1 MSNLFAGRKL
11 CIATMHGKQRVIA
24 PHVERTLSVHCSV
37 APEGFDSD
45 RYGTFS
51 GEVPRRGTPLE
62 AARRKAEAAMQLSG
76 LDLAIAS
83 EGSFVP
89 HPEVGLIP
97 IGIEHIVLFDRSND
111 LEIVG
116 EHVTTETN
124 HAHRECH
131 SLDDACDFA
140 RRIGFPEHGL
150 LLVMGEPPVRILRD
164 LRDHEALVSAVHA
177 IRAESLSNRLP
188 WFALSDL
195 RADRNPTRMRAIDQ
209 AAAALA
215 KRAATPCPKCALP
228 GFGQV
233 DSLRGLPCACC
244 GVPSNWVRAIVQ
256 GCAGCSCRREILR
269 VDGLTTVDPGSCSFC
284 NP

>member
-1 MSNLFAGRKL
+1 MKTPFAGRQL

-24 PHVERTLSVHCSV
+24 PHVERTLSVRCSV

-45 RYGTFS
+45 RFGTFS

-62 AARRKAEAAMQLSG
+62 AARRKAEDAMQLSG

-97 IGIEHIVLFDRSND
+97 IGIEHVVLFDRSND
-111 LEIVG
+111 LEIIG
-116 EHVTTETN
+116 EHVTSETN
-124 HAHRECH
+124 HARRQCH
-131 SLDDACDFA
+131 SLADAVDFA

-150 LLVMGEPPVRILRD
+150 LLVMAEPPVRVWRD
-164 LRDHEALVSAVHA
+164 LRDHDALREAVQA
-177 IRAESLSNRLP
+177 IRAESRSSGLP

-195 RADRNPTRMRAIDQ
+195 RADRNPTRMRAIDL

-215 KRAATPCPKCALP
+215 VRAATPCPECTLP
-228 GFGQV
+228 GFGKV
-233 DSLRGLPCACC
+233 DVVRGLPCACC
-244 GVPSNWVRAIVQ
+244 GVPTKWMRAVVQ
-256 GCAGCSCRREILR
+256 GCASCGCRHEIPR
-269 VDGLTTVDPGSCSFC
+269 ADGLSAVDPGSCSFC